1 MLFEKQ
7 LINGYCPKSGGLQGI
22 TYLPPKGYIII
33 FFFWRQKNEQRN
45 SGFRNKG
52 SREMK
57 ITWKTFLAVSAYW
70 AGVFGW
76 FYIGVWQVLKKP
88 VYSVIL
94 AQVAGHLSIGLLIG
108 ALIQGFL
115 YLSLAGGIWCVGYMI
130 SEYFKESK

>member
-1 MLFEKQ
+1 MMNTGRKMNREILVSE
-7 LINGYCPKSGGLQGI
+7 
-22 TYLPPKGYIII
+22 
-33 FFFWRQKNEQRN
+33 
-45 SGFRNKG
+45 NKG

-70 AGVFGW
+70 ACVFGW

-88 VYSVIL
+88 VHSVIL
-94 AQVAGHLSIGLLIG
+94 AQIAGHLSIGLLIG

>member
-1 MLFEKQ
+1 MMNTGRKM
-7 LINGYCPKSGGLQGI
+7 N
-22 TYLPPKGYIII
+22 
-33 FFFWRQKNEQRN
+33 
-45 SGFRNKG
+45 
-52 SREMK
+52 RE
-57 ITWKTFLAVSAYW
+57 ILVSEIRGAERFLAVSAYW

-88 VYSVIL
+88 VHSVIL
-94 AQVAGHLSIGLLIG
+94 AQIAGHLSIGLLIG

>member
-1 MLFEKQ
+1 
-7 LINGYCPKSGGLQGI
+7 
-22 TYLPPKGYIII
+22 
-33 FFFWRQKNEQRN
+33 
-45 SGFRNKG
+45 
-52 SREMK
+52 MK

-88 VYSVIL
+88 VHSVIL
-94 AQVAGHLSIGLLIG
+94 AQIAGTSFGKAFDRRAHT
-108 ALIQGFL
+108 GFL

>member
-1 MLFEKQ
+1 
-7 LINGYCPKSGGLQGI
+7 
-22 TYLPPKGYIII
+22 
-33 FFFWRQKNEQRN
+33 
-45 SGFRNKG
+45 
-52 SREMK
+52 MK

-76 FYIGVWQVLKKP
+76 F
-88 VYSVIL
+88 
-94 AQVAGHLSIGLLIG
+94 SIGLLIG